1 MSTTSIALTTYN
13 GSRYIED
20 QIRSLLSQSKI
31 PDQLLISD
39 DFSQDGT
46 LAKITPILE
55 DLDLNFQILTSSHNS
70 GYTRNFERAL
80 QYCTED
86 IIFCCDQ
93 DDVWFPNKIASVVS
107 FFEKNDNILL
117 LIHDIEFCTET
128 LLPTGKSKLKEIENF
143 YNAKRSYVT
152 GMATAARREFIE
164 FCLPIPTNISYD
176 LWIHSCAFFLDV
188 KYILPDILAYYRRH
202 DSNATNSDHL
212 NFSFNSRFRYFFK
225 IFRKEFFNNNLSSA
239 CNLPELVLNRI
250 CDRKDFLFK
259 NLNLSK
265 TRFDEIVET
274 LYFEKHLYYEREQI
288 KNSPF
293 HVRVRKIHNFYS
305 KGYYSYFSGHSSLL
319 KDLLSP

>member
-20 QIRSLLSQSKI
+20 QIRSILSQSKI

-39 DFSQDGT
+39 DFSQDDT
-46 LAKITPILE
+46 LTKITSILQ
-55 DLDLNFQILTSSHNS
+55 DLDLNFEIFTSPHNS
-70 GYTRNFERAL
+70 GYTRNFEKAL

-93 DDVWFPNKIASVVS
+93 DDVWFPNKIDSVVS
-107 FFEKNDNILL
+107 FFEQNDNVML

-128 LLPTGKSKLKEIENF
+128 LLPTGKFKLKEIENL

-164 FCLPIPTNISYD
+164 FCLPIPTNTSYD
-176 LWIHSCAFFLDV
+176 LWIHSCAFYLDV
-188 KYILPDILAYYRRH
+188 KYILPDTLAFYRRH
-202 DSNATNSDHL
+202 NSNATNSDHL
-212 NFSFNSRFRYFFK
+212 NFSFYSRFSYYLT
-225 IFRKEFFNNNLSSA
+225 IFRKEFFNNNVSST

-250 CDRKDFLFK
+250 CDRKDFIFN
-259 NLNLSK
+259 NLNFSK
-265 TRFDEIVET
+265 NRFNEIVDT
-274 LYFEKHLYYEREQI
+274 LNFEKHLYFEREQI

-293 HVRVRKIHNFYS
+293 HVRLRKIYNFYS

-319 KDLLSP
+319 KDFLSL